1 MGKNSTDFL
10 SHPGQGYVK
19 KRGVCPAFLW
29 GADIVRVYAR
39 YFFIFWIVGFYTDH
53 PGGNNHPRKLHFRGG
68 IVPPPLRR
76 GELYSAAK
84 YISDVRAIIIEIWL
98 LKQKIPHMV
107 GFSDKR

>member
-53 PGGNNHPRKLHFRGG
+53 PGGNNPPTKIAFSWGDCAATPPQRGT
-68 IVPPPLRR
+68 
-76 GELYSAAK
+76 
-84 YISDVRAIIIEIWL
+84 L
-98 LKQKIPHMV
+98 LCGSM
-107 GFSDKR
+107 

>member
-1 MGKNSTDFL
+1 MGRVPCFFYGVQIS
-10 SHPGQGYVK
+10 SAYM
-19 KRGVCPAFLW
+19 RG
-29 GADIVRVYAR
+29 I
-39 YFFIFWIVGFYTDH
+39 FFIFWIVGFYTDH